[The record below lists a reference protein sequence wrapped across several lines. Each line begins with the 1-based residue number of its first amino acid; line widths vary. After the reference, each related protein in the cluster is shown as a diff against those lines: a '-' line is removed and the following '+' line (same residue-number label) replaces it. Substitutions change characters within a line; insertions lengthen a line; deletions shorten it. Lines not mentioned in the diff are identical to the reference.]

1 MVREIA
7 VYSKLQA
14 PPTNAS
20 TMETMTRH
28 LTWTNQMRYANGS
41 IYKGSLDRYG
51 NRTGFGILRTCCDDF
66 GTESSGGICMEYNGD
81 WCNDKPDGWGV
92 VKRYRGD
99 ATPTT
104 IYEGVWNHGK
114 PVSDP

>member
-1 MVREIA
+1 MVRKVV
-7 VYSKLQA
+7 VYSSSKQ

-20 TMETMTRH
+20 TMETTTRY

-41 IYKGSLDRYG
+41 VYKGSLDRYG
-51 NRTGFGILRTCCDDF
+51 NRTGFGILRTCWDDF
-66 GTESSGGICMEYNGD
+66 GTDGGICMEYNGD
-81 WCNDKPDGWGV
+81 WCDDKPDGWGS

-99 ATPTT
+99 ATTIT
-104 IYEGVWNHGK
+104 IYEGVWANGV

>member
-1 MVREIA
+1 MVECTVSRHT
-7 VYSKLQA
+7 SN
-14 PPTNAS
+14 TS
-20 TMETMTRH
+20 TMATMTRH

-66 GTESSGGICMEYNGD
+66 GTDSGGGGICMEYNGD
-81 WCNDKPDGWGV
+81 WCNDKPNGWGV

-99 ATPTT
+99 ATTTT
-104 IYEGVWNHGK
+104 IYEGVWNHGE